1 MSQDMTVGVVG
12 LGAMGLGM
20 ATSAVRAGFRTW
32 GFDLS
37 PARLDLA
44 RKAGVVP
51 ASILEHVFAADR
63 IVFSLPTAQDVA
75 AVIGTMVPHLK
86 TRDRLVVIDTSTSEP
101 DVTRA
106 LAAGLA
112 DMGHGFLD
120 APVSGGPAGAAKGA
134 LTMMIGGAKADLADA
149 QPVIDALAAKAI
161 HVGDSGAGNVAKLVN
176 NLLCAAHMVTTAEG
190 LRLAEAAGISAEA
203 ALNVLNAASGR
214 SMLSEVHFPTWVM
227 NEGFD
232 SGFTMALMQKDV
244 RLARKLAHDTATDMP
259 LTEKAAS
266 LWADAPYGPNEDFT
280 RMGDF
285 RTKGQDQ

>member
-1 MSQDMTVGVVG
+1 MTEGMTVGVVG

-20 ATSAVRAGFRTW
+20 ALSTARAGFATR

-44 RKAGVVP
+44 QDGGITPVTT
-51 ASILEHVFAADR
+51 LEEVFAADR

-75 AVIGTMVPHLK
+75 RVIDKVRPVLQ
-86 TRDRLVVIDTSTSEP
+86 DRGRIVVIDTSTSEP
-101 DVTRA
+101 DVSRA
-106 LAAGLA
+106 VAATLA

-120 APVSGGPAGAAKGA
+120 APVSGGPSGAANGA
-134 LTMMIGGAKADLADA
+134 LTMMIGGTAADLDDA
-149 QPVIDALAAKAI
+149 RPVIDALSAKAI

-190 LRLAEAAGISAEA
+190 LRLAEAAGVPAEA
-203 ALNVLNAASGR
+203 ALEVLNAASGR
-214 SMLSEVHFPTWVM
+214 SMMSEVHFPTWVM

-244 RLARKLAHDTATDMP
+244 RLARKLAADTGTDLPLTTRAADLWATSPLAATD
-259 LTEKAAS
+259 
-266 LWADAPYGPNEDFT
+266 DFT

-285 RTKGQDQ
+285 RPKGQDQ